1 MFWSHPVS
9 LACLSVVIMAPLI
22 CAQAVVAQG
31 SDITVAQAQQKM
43 PESEKNEHVL
53 RLVLIVLPV
62 MFVIWLILGGI
73 FTFIFIRVC
82 PNMYTK

>member
-1 MFWSHPVS
+1 
-9 LACLSVVIMAPLI
+9 MAPLM
-22 CAQAVVAQG
+22 CAQAVAAQG